1 MRRKKEDEEKKKE
14 KERKKK
20 EKEEEGEEENERKKE
35 GKRKGLSKSGLNA
48 PLFLWIPAPPL
59 RQIET
64 FSTPSSMTSE
74 DGPLLPSEMGSA
86 TSFGGRQRH
95 HHLRGDRTP
104 AFVVTFSS
112 VAVLCLVLLGLM
124 GRAEGLDCVQCDSN
138 STHRACITE
147 PPYPQPCEE
156 DMVVCLII
164 REYYPA
170 EGPDKSLVSVVRTCS
185 PRDMGWDCEK
195 GVRVTGEITEVCHES
210 CNWDGCNSSSFASPV
225 AKVIVFALTLLFV
238 MPQVLLS

>member
-1 MRRKKEDEEKKKE
+1 MDSSASASPNTTTRLNVATVRK
-14 KERKKK
+14 
-20 EKEEEGEEENERKKE
+20 
-35 GKRKGLSKSGLNA
+35 S
-48 PLFLWIPAPPL
+48 
-59 RQIET
+59 ET